1 MSILK
6 LKPSCKDYVWGGH
19 RLAEKKITGRN
30 WLKHGNCPAIRMDLP
45 TYQTENMRGEP
56 CRNILTEREKKF
68 WEQTAED
75 LGSFPF

>member
-19 RLAEKKITGRN
+19 RLAEEYGKENNGEKLAETS
-30 WLKHGNCPAIRMDLP
+30 
-45 TYQTENMRGEP
+45 ENMRGEP